1 MRGEVTKDARAK
13 LDSMGIKWAAS
24 SITPETKT
32 IMDAGPFHIVLTEL
46 PINAHKAGL
55 MMQVSTGGAIS
66 FWAAIEATATLANI
80 GGLL

>member
-1 MRGEVTKDARAK
+1 MRGAVTDEARAK

-46 PINAHKAGL
+46 PINARKVGL
-55 MMQVSTGGAIS
+55 MMQVYTGGAVD